1 VSRGLSD
8 EDSFAPVL
16 HRQSDRTTESEA
28 KKGTSMRRLF
38 TTGAVVALGL
48 GVWGCNGSG
57 YGNQNSVNPTTP
69 TGAPSTSG
77 VVTVNVVGINGSL
90 SFSPNPATLPV
101 GQMIVWHNVDTI
113 THHVVFDDRSVDT
126 GDLAPGAFSQ
136 LETIPA
142 GRGPYHC
149 SIHPVMV
156 GSVNQDVANAPAPC
170 QGSSCY

>member
-1 VSRGLSD
+1 M
-8 EDSFAPVL
+8 
-16 HRQSDRTTESEA
+16 RT
-28 KKGTSMRRLF
+28 F
-38 TTGAVVALGL
+38 ITTLAVAALGL
-48 GVWGCNGSG
+48 SVWGCNGSG
-57 YGNQNSVNPTTP
+57 YGTQNSGNPTTA
-69 TGAPSTSG
+69 TGAPSTSD

-90 SFSPNPATLPV
+90 SFSPNPATLPA

-136 LETIPA
+136 LQTIPA

-156 GSVNQDVANAPAPC
+156 GSVNQDTPAPPP
-170 QGSSCY
+170 SSGGYLRPPGR